1 MDVAL
6 KPHQRRSVQFL
17 SHDLKRKR
25 QCGVE
30 TWVETWL
37 GKEKKKRKKSE
48 CQWCLNKQHD
58 VCEQHHRSG
67 FNPRLLHVFEQDSV
81 IIQDFKDVLWS
92 AGLICSLS
100 LTMCDI
106 YKWALLFLLMI
117 HIQYALFMYLINES
131 EVLYVFWAVFFFF
144 SHQAVC
150 ICVPREKWW
159 QKSLNLG
166 GFQRHVCVWVHNR
179 ATVPLVIG
187 NNNRLSSPGSGSG
200 GLWPWGEPCV
210 FADSWGCLCCWRSVL
225 DR

>member
-144 SHQAVC
+144 PTRLCAFVCCVKNDGRSHLILGAFRDTSVCEYTTEPLCHLWLETTTGSHPRALAAVDSGLEGNPVCSPTAGAVC
-150 ICVPREKWW
+150 
-159 QKSLNLG
+159 
-166 GFQRHVCVWVHNR
+166 
-179 ATVPLVIG
+179 A
-187 NNNRLSSPGSGSG
+187 
-200 GLWPWGEPCV
+200 
-210 FADSWGCLCCWRSVL
+210 ADAPS
-225 DR
+225 